1 MVDNANNNSLRAT
14 EKPQDKK
21 TSFGRQSVSS
31 QEKTEKVQGV
41 FDRSAQHYD
50 LMNQI
55 MSLGMHHSWKR
66 KAVES
71 AQIFPMDYTLDL
83 ACGTCDIT
91 QYVLEKSPDSYVF
104 ALDPNASMLH
114 SGRDRL
120 LDIGIHSAV
129 NYVQGFAEHL
139 PFADASFDHV
149 FCAFGFR
156 NFTDQHKG
164 IAECARVLKPG
175 GQVTIVEFAKPKSKF
190 INLAFQQYAR
200 LIPPIGGLI
209 ASTAD
214 SYQYL
219 IESIESNMPHQ
230 ELAKLM
236 HACHLTPAE
245 ATTYFSGLVYIQRG
259 LKC

>member
-1 MVDNANNNSLRAT
+1 MNRQTTQTTIAHALVKAKIREHHSVDNL
-14 EKPQDKK
+14 
-21 TSFGRQSVSS
+21 FQSG
-31 QEKTEKVQGV
+31 KNGKGQGV

-120 LDIGIHSAV
+120 LDIGIHGAV
-129 NYVQGFAEHL
+129 NYVQGFKPTL
-139 PFADASFDHV
+139 RFASFDHV
-149 FCAFGFR
+149 FCAWP
-156 NFTDQHKG
+156 
-164 IAECARVLKPG
+164 ARRSHRHSRGAGSKPG
-175 GQVTIVEFAKPKSKF
+175 GQVTIVEFAKPKPRS
-190 INLAFQQYAR
+190 
-200 LIPPIGGLI
+200 
-209 ASTAD
+209 ST
-214 SYQYL
+214 L
-219 IESIESNMPHQ
+219 HFNNTH
-230 ELAKLM
+230 
-236 HACHLTPAE
+236 
-245 ATTYFSGLVYIQRG
+245 V
-259 LKC
+259 